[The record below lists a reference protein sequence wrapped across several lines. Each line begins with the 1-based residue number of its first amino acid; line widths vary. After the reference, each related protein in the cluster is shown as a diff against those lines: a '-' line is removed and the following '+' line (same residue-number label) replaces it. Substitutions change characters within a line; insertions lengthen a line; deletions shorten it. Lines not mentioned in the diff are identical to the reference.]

1 MRAARFALMVMLA
14 ACSWEFSPEQAEVR
28 PRESYVG
35 ELERLGPD
43 GQDFLVL
50 GVGLDGFED
59 LTLEQKKLAY
69 FLYRAAI
76 AGHHIFTDQTHCYA
90 LELKN
95 LLEQIFLHSEG
106 LPSATVGAVHDYLKY
121 VWINH
126 GQYGARSHAKY
137 VPNSLTSPMLKE
149 AAQHAAGQ
157 GADLGLGTG
166 EDLPAKLE
174 RLRAHIFDAD
184 FEPLQ
189 TNQKEGDDI
198 LATSFVN
205 LYHPEITLSALGRL
219 SLEWQQRLNVFF
231 DLQDGTIAPRPYGIG
246 GLYSEDL
253 ETVSYWLREALALT
267 ESEQQ
272 QASIQAL
279 LDYYQSG
286 EEGRFRDHSVA
297 WLKSKATIDY
307 LNGFIEQYYD
317 PRGVIGQFEANVSF
331 LSDSKLISSLAASAE
346 YFERRMPWPDLYKRT
361 QVTPPVSTVV
371 QVIVETGDSG
381 PTSPVAYNLP
391 NYADIRRDVG
401 SKNVVLL
408 NIQEARS
415 ERIEDEVIREF
426 YLPRFQ
432 EGYRKY
438 GRLGRQ
444 WGIYMHEV
452 IGHGS
457 GRPAE
462 TLKGDPRA
470 LIGRAFSSLEE
481 CRADLVGLYH
491 VFDPK
496 LVEIGAFS
504 AEEQTQ
510 VAEALYIGHLQGQ
523 MNRYRSLE
531 TDIVR
536 EAHRKGRELI
546 LQYLVRGGEEDK
558 QDFGTRVTQVEG
570 NYFVEILDLQKARQ
584 GIAQLLG
591 RLQVIKSTGD
601 AEAAAR
607 LFDRFG
613 TRVNTAWRE
622 NIRKRSERLK
632 LPREAA
638 FVFPQLVPVLDGE
651 EIVDVAVEIKEDL
664 TRQQL
669 RFSRWRFNRELWPEL
684 R

>member
-1 MRAARFALMVMLA
+1 MVLLA
-14 ACSWEFSPEQAEVR
+14 ACGGVPSSELADAPDR
-28 PRESYVG
+28 PSYVG
-35 ELERLGPD
+35 ELERLGAD

-50 GVGLDGFED
+50 GVGLKGFQD
-59 LTLEQKKLAY
+59 LTLQQKKLAY

-76 AGHHIFTDQTHCYA
+76 AGHHIFTDQTHRHA
-90 LELKN
+90 LEIKE
-95 LLEQIFLHSEG
+95 LLEQVFLHSEG
-106 LPSATVGAVHDYLKY
+106 LPADTVAAVHDYLKY

-137 VPNSLTSPMLKE
+137 VPHSLTFPVLQDASR
-149 AAQHAAGQ
+149 HAAKQ
-157 GADLGLGTG
+157 GVELGLRPG
-166 EDLPAKLE
+166 EDLAAKLE
-174 RLRAHIFDAD
+174 RLRPHIFDAD

-205 LYHPEITLSALGRL
+205 LYHPEVMLSALEKL
-219 SLEWQQRLNVFF
+219 PLEWQQRLNVFF
-231 DLQDGTIAPRPYGIG
+231 DLKDGAVKPRPYRIG
-246 GLYSEDL
+246 GLYGEDL
-253 ETVSYWLREALALT
+253 ETVSYWLQKAVPLA

-272 QASIQAL
+272 RASLQAL
-279 LDYYQSG
+279 VDYYQSG
-286 EEGRFRDHSVA
+286 EEELFRDHAVA
-297 WLKSKATIDY
+297 WLKSDATIDY

-331 LSDSKLISSLAASAE
+331 LSDSKLITSLAASAE
-346 YFERRMPWPDLYKRT
+346 YFEQKMPWPDEYKRT

-415 ERIEDEVIREF
+415 EKIEDEVIREF

-444 WGIYMHEV
+444 WEIYMHEV

-470 LIGRAFSSLEE
+470 VIGRAFSSLEE

-491 VFDPK
+491 IFDPK
-496 LVEIGAFS
+496 LVEIGAFR
-504 AEEQTQ
+504 AEEQLQ
-510 VAEALYIGHLQGQ
+510 VAEVLYIGHLQGQ

-531 TDIVR
+531 TDVVR
-536 EAHRKGRELI
+536 EAHRKGRELV
-546 LQYLVRGGEEDK
+546 LQYLVQGGEEGD
-558 QDFGTRVTQVEG
+558 QDFGTRVTQVQG
-570 NYFVEILDLQKARQ
+570 DYFAEILDLQKARQ
-584 GIAQLLG
+584 GIAQLLS

-601 AEAAAR
+601 AKAAAQ
-607 LFDRFG
+607 LFERFG

-638 FVFPQLVPVLDGE
+638 FVFPQLVPVLEGE
-651 EIVDVAVEIKEDL
+651 EIVEVGVEIKEDL

-669 RFSRWRFNRELWPEL
+669 RFSRWRFNQELWPESD
-684 R
+684 